1 MTAPK
6 ENAQGRE
13 TEGAYQQKEQRQ
25 FIRSPRQVRVLQAL
39 LGRSIT
45 RKECDA
51 IARASNGPDVI
62 FGLRGHGLQVETT
75 LVDCQDFDG
84 KPSRF
89 ARYWLPDAERPRA
102 RELLG
107 VR

>member
-1 MTAPK
+1 MTVPK

-13 TEGAYQQKEQRQ
+13 TEGAYHQKAHRQ
-25 FIRSPRQVRVLQAL
+25 YIKNPRQSRVLLAL
-39 LGRSIT
+39 LAGPIT

-51 IARASNGPDVI
+51 IAHASNGPDVV
-62 FGLRGHGLQVETT
+62 FKLRGWGLRVETT
-75 LVDCQDFDG
+75 LTDCLDFDG

-102 RELLG
+102 HELLG
-107 VR
+107 AR